1 MSTLTL
7 SLPGV
12 AHDDTGR
19 EAGRETRSRE
29 GLRGRKSDPGKRA
42 HFYFPRVEKKFSSRG
57 K

>member
-7 SLPGV
+7 SSPV
-12 AHDDTGR
+12 SPHDDTGR

-29 GLRGRKSDPGKRA
+29 GHRGRNSDPGKEV